1 MKFSSTVFTK
11 GEMNDMTDD
20 AFLSFVKQ
28 GDIQVEL
35 EEGESLEDD
44 STVEIEPVDRFIPMD
59 IESIMDCIYDTE
71 GFKKGIDSVSF
82 ECGQL
87 TALINTGLTPK
98 DALEFLAMKVTYAHE
113 NDIAEVTS
121 KMNIE
126 ISKVQAIK
134 VESGGL

>member
-1 MKFSSTVFTK
+1 MKFNSTVFTK

-28 GDIQVEL
+28 GDIQIEL
-35 EEGESLEDD
+35 KEGESLEDD
-44 STVEIEPVDRFIPMD
+44 SADEIEPVDRFIPMD

-71 GFKKGIDSVSF
+71 GFKKGIGSVSF

-113 NDIAEVTS
+113 KEIGEITS
-121 KMNIE
+121 RMNIK
-126 ISKVQAIK
+126 ISEVQAFK
-134 VESGGL
+134 AESSGL